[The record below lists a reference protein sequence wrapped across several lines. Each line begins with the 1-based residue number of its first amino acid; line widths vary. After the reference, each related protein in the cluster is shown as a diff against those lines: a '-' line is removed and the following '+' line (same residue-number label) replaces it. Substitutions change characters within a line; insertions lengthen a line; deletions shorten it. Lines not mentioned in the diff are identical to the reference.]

1 MREVEAFLFREV
13 RLLDERR
20 FEEWRDL
27 FADDGIYWAP
37 SRPEQ
42 TDREHEVSLFN
53 DDVPMIEARIRRLR
67 HPRIHAEMPHTR
79 TVHALSNIE
88 HLAPRDGRVRAAA
101 VFSMT
106 EFRDGRQTLY
116 AGRCRWELAPQ
127 ADGGFRIKLKRV
139 NLLNADGMHQLMT
152 IPF

>member
-1 MREVEAFLFREV
+1 MRGVEAFLFREV

-20 FEEWRDL
+20 FEEWREL

-42 TDREHEVSLFN
+42 TDRDHEVSLFN

-88 HLAPRDGRVRAAA
+88 HLPPNSANAGLTLVGRNFTFNFKFPV
-101 VFSMT
+101 T
-106 EFRDGRQTLY
+106 
-116 AGRCRWELAPQ
+116 
-127 ADGGFRIKLKRV
+127 GG
-139 NLLNADGMHQLMT
+139 
-152 IPF
+152 